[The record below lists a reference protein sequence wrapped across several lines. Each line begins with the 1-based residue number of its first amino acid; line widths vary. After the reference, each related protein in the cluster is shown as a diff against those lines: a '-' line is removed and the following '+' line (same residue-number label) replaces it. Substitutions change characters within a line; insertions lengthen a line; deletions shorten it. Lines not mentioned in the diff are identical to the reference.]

1 MIDNPVLLKFC
12 NETVRPTA
20 DLLAGLLTMPT
31 AALDAVVGQGL
42 AAALGTTDADL
53 LRDTP
58 WDAGDYTAL
67 GAAQGITGTDAGA
80 RTLLT
85 NHDVIALL
93 RVLVVVKQMIGANT
107 DLGPLVRKIAVNPHP
122 ATVG

>member
-1 MIDNPVLLKFC
+1 MIDNPQLLRFT

-20 DLLAGLLTMPT
+20 DLLAGLLTVPP
-31 AALDAVVGQGL
+31 AVLDAVVGQGL

-53 LRDTP
+53 LRVEP
-58 WDAGDYTAL
+58 WEPSDYTAI

-93 RVLVVVKQMIGANT
+93 RVLVVVRQMIAAN
-107 DLGPLVRKIAVNPHP
+107 DQLGPLVRKIAVNPHP